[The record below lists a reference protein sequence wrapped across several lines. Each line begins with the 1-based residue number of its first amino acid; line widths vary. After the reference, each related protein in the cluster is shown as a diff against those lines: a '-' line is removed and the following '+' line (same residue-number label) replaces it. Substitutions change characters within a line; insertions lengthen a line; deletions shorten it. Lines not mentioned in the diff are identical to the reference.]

1 MTGSEIEYIQS
12 FRSTDSFSTILAIAQ
27 LKISTNHSKFL
38 AIVQFLD
45 DSSSSLNPEIFI
57 GFVII
62 AALFPNLD
70 ILSDVNV
77 VS

>member
-1 MTGSEIEYIQS
+1 MTGSEIEYIQFS
-12 FRSTDSFSTILAIAQ
+12 RSTDSFSTILAIVQ
-27 LKISTNHSKFL
+27 LKNSTNHSKFL

-45 DSSSSLNPEIFI
+45 DSSSYLNPVIVI
-57 GFVII
+57 AFVIV
-62 AALFPNLD
+62 AVLFPNLD